1 MNKHPRLVLFTCSAT
16 TSVRVMRSPDHIG
29 IENRPFIDQAPLP
42 MDLPPDFGDE
52 ESVDLRDVS
61 SDVEIGPDEL
71 EGLDESDD
79 EAYVRF
85 HVYL

>member
-1 MNKHPRLVLFTCSAT
+1 
-16 TSVRVMRSPDHIG
+16 MRSPDHIG